1 VIGEEIMKR
10 QLLRLLVV
18 DERAVDVKEHG
29 IRHST
34 IWEEVLIKIV
44 DVVLV
49 KNVYGHNSI
58 YDTI

>member
-1 VIGEEIMKR
+1 MKR

-29 IRHST
+29 IRHC
-34 IWEEVLIKIV
+34 IILEKALIKIV

-49 KNVYGHNSI
+49 INVYGHNSI
-58 YDTI
+58 YDAI

>member
-1 VIGEEIMKR
+1 
-10 QLLRLLVV
+10 
-18 DERAVDVKEHG
+18 
-29 IRHST
+29 
-34 IWEEVLIKIV
+34 VLIKIV